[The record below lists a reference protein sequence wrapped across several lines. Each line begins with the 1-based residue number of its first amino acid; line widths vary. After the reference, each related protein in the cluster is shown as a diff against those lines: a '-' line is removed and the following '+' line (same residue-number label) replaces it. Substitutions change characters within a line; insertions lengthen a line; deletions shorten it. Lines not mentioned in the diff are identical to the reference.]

1 MHPEI
6 VRALMT
12 ARVHDAHR
20 NAAAW
25 RWRGRVGRRPRIL
38 SRYSR
43 LRPAWV
49 TKTA

>member
-6 VRALMT
+6 ARALMT
-12 ARVHDAHR
+12 ARVQDAHR
-20 NAAAW
+20 KAAAR
-25 RWRGRVGRRPRIL
+25 RWRGGVRRRPRIL
-38 SRYSR
+38 SRYPR